1 MMMYRALVVGL
12 LGAIALL
19 VALDPDSRPRPAAV
33 AVADVAPD
41 DEVPATA
48 VVDVARAHAG
58 ADPMPLLGLH
68 PGERVT
74 AVDGV
79 VTDGVGLIGRWDQAF
94 PGEYVDVAV
103 RDGAGHE
110 RRILVLVHP

>member
-1 MMMYRALVVGL
+1 MMYRALVVGL
-12 LGAIALL
+12 LGAIAML
-19 VALDPDSRPRPAAV
+19 VASPSAPSSTAAAAAV
-33 AVADVAPD
+33 PVAVD
-41 DEVPATA
+41 DTALTA

-68 PGERVT
+68 PGERVI

-79 VTDGVGLIGRWDQAF
+79 AADSVGLVGRWNQAF
-94 PGEYVDVAV
+94 PGEYVDVGV
-103 RDGAGHE
+103 RDGAGVE